1 MNFSRVSQQIS
12 VGMLV
17 TVMIAGCGGGS
28 DQKPTAK
35 VKGKVTFN
43 GQPVV
48 GGNIT
53 FSPVAVGKDP
63 GKSGSGTIGA
73 DGSYTMTTYE
83 QHDGAVVG
91 KHRVTFIPPVT
102 EKEPDAGHSEAT
114 AAAAA
119 AVVSP
124 FAGLVPKTEEVEV
137 KAGDNSLEIELTKRG
152 P

>member
-1 MNFSRVSQQIS
+1 MNFSRVSQLS
-12 VGMLV
+12 VCVLFSIL
-17 TVMIAGCGGGS
+17 IAGCGGGS
-28 DQKPTAK
+28 DQKPTAN
-35 VKGKVTFN
+35 VKGKITFN
-43 GQPVV
+43 GQPVA

-63 GKSGSGTIGA
+63 GKPGSGTVGV
-73 DGSYTMTTYE
+73 DGSYTLTTYK
-83 QHDGAVVG
+83 QNDGAVVG

-102 EKEPDAGHSEAT
+102 AKEPDAGHSEAT
-114 AAAAA
+114 AAP

-137 KAGDNSLEIELTKRG
+137 KAGDNSIDIELTKQG